1 MLLQVKSNRAIYDI
15 LVLLLSYP
23 EKRANLSSER
33 VYVDEDDEEKANE
46 KSVNKEGDNREECS
60 DNHSPIE
67 GDDCYNV
74 FHFLLFHPIDI
85 DVRSSQTYSSIV
97 PSSHH
102 PYYDCPY
109 HVCAVEVVLG
119 RCI

>member
-1 MLLQVKSNRAIYDI
+1 MLLLLKSNRAIYDI

-33 VYVDEDDEEKANE
+33 VYVDEDDEERANE
-46 KSVNKEGDNREECS
+46 KSVNKEGENREDSS

-74 FHFLLFHPIDI
+74 LHFLLLYQIDI
-85 DVRSSQTYSSIV
+85 DACSSQAYSSIV
-97 PSSHH
+97 PSSHSS
-102 PYYDCPY
+102 YYDCSY
-109 HVCAVEVVLG
+109 HVCAVKG
-119 RCI
+119 A